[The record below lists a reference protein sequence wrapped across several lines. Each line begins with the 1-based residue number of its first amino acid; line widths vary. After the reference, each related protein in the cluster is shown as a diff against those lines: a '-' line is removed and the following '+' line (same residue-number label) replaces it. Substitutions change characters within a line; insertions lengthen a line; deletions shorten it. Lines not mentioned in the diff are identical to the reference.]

1 MTNKI
6 FRSTVI
12 VAVLVLVLSLLCMI
26 GCLYGYADDMQSS
39 QLRDELRIAAVGTE
53 QGGTAFLEELASGH
67 YRLSWISQE
76 GHVIYDTAADQSQMT
91 NHADREEIREAL
103 KSGTGSASRHSD
115 TLLERTV
122 YEAVRLNDG
131 SVLRISVSRKT
142 MLVLMLGMLHP
153 ACVVAVLAIVLS
165 FLLSHRMSR
174 RIMEPLNALD
184 LDHPLENDTYDELT
198 PLLRRLH
205 QQYEKV
211 DAQRRELQRRTDEF
225 QQITSCM
232 QEGLVVLDK
241 ETRIQSI
248 NLAAKQV
255 FRTDDSCLGQHFFMV
270 YRGSVLQKGLD
281 TALSHGH
288 SSTTV
293 ELQGRE
299 YRFDMSSIQSGGKL
313 LGAVLLVV
321 DVTEQRDAERT
332 RREFTANV
340 SHELKTPLQSIIG
353 SADLIENGLVK
364 PEDQPRFMGHIR
376 KEATRLVN
384 LIEDIIRLSR
394 LDEDVELPQEDVD
407 LLVLCQEAV
416 SNLQIQAAHKNVTV
430 QISGESC
437 IIRGVRGLLYEIV
450 YNLCD
455 NAIKYNVDGGKVFV
469 QIGNGVLSVSDT
481 GIGIPP
487 EHQSRIFERFYRV
500 DKSHSKQSGGTGLGL
515 SIVKHAV
522 QYHNAKLEL
531 ESTFGVGTTIRVLFY
546 NSGQ

>member
-6 FRSTVI
+6 FRSTVF
-12 VAVLVLVLSLLCMI
+12 VAAVVLLLSLLCIM
-26 GCLYGYADDMQSS
+26 GCLYGYVDDIQTS
-39 QLRDELRIAAVGTE
+39 QLRDELHIAAVGTE
-53 QGGTAFLEELASGH
+53 QGGTAFLEDLASSH

-76 GHVIYDTAADQSQMT
+76 GHVLYDTAADQSQMT

-122 YEAVRLNDG
+122 YEAVRLKDG

-142 MLVLMLGMLHP
+142 MLNLMLGMLHP
-153 ACVVAVLAIVLS
+153 ACIVALLAIS
-165 FLLSHRMSR
+165 FSFFLSHRMSR
-174 RIMEPLNALD
+174 KIMEPLDALD
-184 LDHPLENDTYDELT
+184 LDHPLENDTYAELS

-211 DAQRRELQRRTDEF
+211 DAQRRELQRKTDEF
-225 QQITSCM
+225 EQITSCM

-248 NLAAKQV
+248 NLAARQV
-255 FRTDDSCLGQHFFMV
+255 FRTDDSCLGTHFFMV
-270 YRGSVLQKGLD
+270 YRGRVLQKALD
-281 TALSHGH
+281 TALGRGH
-288 SSTTV
+288 SSTTI
-293 ELQGRE
+293 EFQGRE
-299 YRFDMSSIQSGGKL
+299 YRFDMSSIQSGCKL
-313 LGAVLLVV
+313 LGAVILVV

-332 RREFTANV
+332 RREFSANV

-376 KEATRLVN
+376 KEAIRLVN

-394 LDEDVELPQEDVD
+394 LDENVELPQEDVD
-407 LLVLCQEAV
+407 LLALAQEAV
-416 SNLQIQAAHKNVTV
+416 SNLEIQAAQKNVTV
-430 QISGESC
+430 QISGEPC
-437 IIRGVRGLLYEIV
+437 IIHGVRGLLYEIV
-450 YNLCD
+450 HNLCD
-455 NAIKYNVDGGKVFV
+455 NAIKYNVNGGQV
-469 QIGNGVLSVSDT
+469 QIRVEAGTLTVSDT
-481 GIGIPP
+481 GIGIPS

-522 QYHNAKLEL
+522 QYHNAQIEL
-531 ESTFGVGTTIRVLFY
+531 NSTLGAGTTIKVVF
-546 NSGQ
+546 

>member
-1 MTNKI
+1 MTSKI
-6 FRSTVI
+6 FRSTVF
-12 VAVLVLVLSLLCMI
+12 VAVLVLLLSLLCMI
-26 GCLYGYADDMQSS
+26 GCLYGYVDDIQTS
-39 QLRDELRIAAVGTE
+39 QLRDELHIVAVGTE
-53 QGGTAFLEELASGH
+53 QGGGAFLEDLSSGH
-67 YRLSWISQE
+67 YRLTWISPE
-76 GHVIYDTAADQSQMT
+76 GHVLYDTAADQSQMT
-91 NHADREEIREAL
+91 NHANREEIREAL

-122 YEAVRLNDG
+122 YEAVRLKDG

-153 ACVVAVLAIVLS
+153 ACIVALLAIAFS
-165 FLLSHRMSR
+165 FVLSHRMSK
-174 RIMEPLNALD
+174 RIVEPLNALD
-184 LDHPLENDTYDELT
+184 LDHPLKNDTYAELS

-211 DAQRRELQRRTDEF
+211 DAQRRELQRKTDEF

-232 QEGLVVLDK
+232 QEGLLVLDK

-248 NLAAKQV
+248 NLAARQV

-270 YRGSVLQKGLD
+270 YRGNALQKALD
-281 TALSHGH
+281 TALNHGH

-299 YRFDMSSIQSGGKL
+299 YRFDMSSIQSGGNL
-313 LGAVLLVV
+313 LGAVILVV
-321 DVTEQRDAERT
+321 DVTEQRNAERT
-332 RREFTANV
+332 RREFSANV

-364 PEDQPRFMGHIR
+364 PEDQPRFIGHIR
-376 KEATRLVN
+376 KEAARLVN

-407 LLVLCQEAV
+407 LLALAQEAV
-416 SNLQIQAAHKNVTV
+416 SNLEIQAAQKNVTLR
-430 QISGESC
+430 ISGESY
-437 IIRGVRGLLYEIV
+437 IIHGVRGLLYEIIH
-450 YNLCD
+450 NLCD
-455 NAIKYNVDGGKVFV
+455 NAIKYNVDGGEVRITV
-469 QIGNGVLSVSDT
+469 EPGVLTVSDT
-481 GIGIPP
+481 GIGIPL
-487 EHQSRIFERFYRV
+487 EHQSRVFERFYRV

-522 QYHNAKLEL
+522 QYHNAKMEL
-531 ESTFGVGTTIRVLFY
+531 ESIPGMGTTIKVRF
-546 NSGQ
+546 

>member
-6 FRSTVI
+6 FRSTVF
-12 VAVLVLVLSLLCMI
+12 VAALVLLLSLLCMM
-26 GCLYGYADDMQSS
+26 GCLYGYVDDIQTS
-39 QLRDELRIAAVGTE
+39 QLRDELHIAAAGTE
-53 QGGTAFLEELASGH
+53 QGGIAFLEDLASSH
-67 YRLSWISQE
+67 YRLTWISQE
-76 GHVIYDTAADQSQMT
+76 GHVLYDTAADQSQMT

-103 KSGTGSASRHSD
+103 KSGAGSASRHSD
-115 TLLERTV
+115 TLLERTI
-122 YEAVRLNDG
+122 YEAVRLKDG

-153 ACVVAVLAIVLS
+153 ACIVALLAIAFS
-165 FLLSHRMSR
+165 FFLSHQMSR
-174 RIMEPLNALD
+174 KIMEPLNALD
-184 LDHPLENDTYDELT
+184 LDHPLENDTYAELS
-198 PLLRRLH
+198 PLLRRLN
-205 QQYEKV
+205 QQYEQV
-211 DAQRRELQRRTDEF
+211 SAQRRELQRKTNEF
-225 QQITSCM
+225 QQITSFM

-248 NLAAKQV
+248 NLAARQV

-270 YRGSVLQKGLD
+270 YRGSVLQKALD

-299 YRFDMSSIQSGGKL
+299 YRFDMSSIQSGCKL
-313 LGAVLLVV
+313 LGAVILVV
-321 DVTEQRDAERT
+321 DVTEQRNAERT
-332 RREFTANV
+332 RREFSANV

-364 PEDQPRFMGHIR
+364 PEDQSRFMGHIR
-376 KEATRLVN
+376 KEATRLVS

-407 LLVLCQEAV
+407 LLALAQEAV
-416 SNLQIQAAHKNVTV
+416 SNLQIQAAQKNVTV
-430 QISGESC
+430 RFSGEPF
-437 IIRGVRGLLYEIV
+437 IVRGVRGLLYEIV
-450 YNLCD
+450 HNLCD
-455 NAIKYNVDGGKVFV
+455 NAIKYNVDGGQV
-469 QIGNGVLSVSDT
+469 QIQVAPGVLTVSDT
-481 GIGIPP
+481 GIGIPL

-522 QYHNAKLEL
+522 QYHNARIEL
-531 ESTFGVGTTIRVLFY
+531 ESTPGAGTTFRVIF
-546 NSGQ
+546 